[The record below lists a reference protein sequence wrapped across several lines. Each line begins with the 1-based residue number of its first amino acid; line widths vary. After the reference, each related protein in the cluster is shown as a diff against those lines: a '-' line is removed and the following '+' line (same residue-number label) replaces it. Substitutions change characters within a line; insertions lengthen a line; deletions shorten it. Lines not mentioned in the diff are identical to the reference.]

1 MMNHAFLTRSVLGVS
16 KQSTTE
22 LLQSVHCMELFEGL
36 WQYCELASP
45 CANRSCAQ
53 DRLLLQLVIA
63 EQASEDSVVLH
74 VWDLGEASGWDSNLT
89 AEETSCG

>member
-1 MMNHAFLTRSVLGVS
+1 
-16 KQSTTE
+16 
-22 LLQSVHCMELFEGL
+22 MELFEGL